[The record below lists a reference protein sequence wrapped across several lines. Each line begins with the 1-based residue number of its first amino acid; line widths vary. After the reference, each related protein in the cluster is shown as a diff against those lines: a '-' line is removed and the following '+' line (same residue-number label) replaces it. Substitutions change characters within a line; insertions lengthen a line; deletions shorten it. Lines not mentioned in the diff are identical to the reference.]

1 MLESSF
7 YEISS
12 KNELMFVI
20 AITSTTLAFMALMI
34 NLCTYGYIML
44 KVHRGMLLFREKT
57 ILAEQSLSRRRFA
70 DDLMGEMSK
79 ATHFDFA
86 SNQREI
92 NTLTHG

>member
-1 MLESSF
+1 
-7 YEISS
+7 
-12 KNELMFVI
+12 
-20 AITSTTLAFMALMI
+20 
-34 NLCTYGYIML
+34 
-44 KVHRGMLLFREKT
+44 VHRGMLLFREKT